1 MILPENAGIVDT
13 GTTLLLLATDA
24 FQQYVQLTG
33 STLDAT
39 TGLLTLPASQFGTLQ
54 SLFFSIASV
63 CHAVIQY
70 HVVY

>member
-13 GTTLLLLATDA
+13 GTTLLLLATDV

-33 STLDAT
+33 ATLDAT

-54 SLFFSIASV
+54 SLFFSISSV
-63 CHAVIQY
+63 RYAMTQY
-70 HVVY
+70 HVVH

>member
-13 GTTLLLLATDA
+13 GTTLLLLATDV

-54 SLFFSIASV
+54 SLFFSISSV
-63 CHAVIQY
+63 RYTMIQN
-70 HVVY
+70 HTVH